1 MCIYI
6 YVESYWSGM
15 SSTSATFTVVA
26 SFGSLARTHGFPK
39 NTNCKYVNKWIMT
52 KVTNGVSANENGI
65 LKFPLEVKRLEA
77 EEEKQF
83 LDEFRGSTQI
93 CLCLQFS
100 FVFSGFQL
108 VFCIDHSSLATW
120 RVQRP
125 SYSIVNWNSIRP
137 SILSWTFSNAWQ
149 ESEYVRVHSTQY
161 YLKCSPIIFIQNN
174 NNNKIFLISD
184 TIHWKH

>member
-1 MCIYI
+1 
-6 YVESYWSGM
+6 
-15 SSTSATFTVVA
+15 
-26 SFGSLARTHGFPK
+26 
-39 NTNCKYVNKWIMT
+39 MT

-108 VFCIDHSSLATW
+108 VFCIDHSSLAT
-120 RVQRP
+120 
-125 SYSIVNWNSIRP
+125 
-137 SILSWTFSNAWQ
+137 
-149 ESEYVRVHSTQY
+149 
-161 YLKCSPIIFIQNN
+161 
-174 NNNKIFLISD
+174 
-184 TIHWKH
+184 